1 MRCAQAHCFK
11 HFFCGKV
18 RDEGKIPF
26 VSRQVAL
33 ASPLMVSGVA
43 REEKNRR
50 YAERLGSIPATCA
63 FNLEPTSFPLLP
75 CKPSPLKIRKGATRQ
90 KSELNFKKGVDFCT
104 ESSCKKPDNIF
115 VLNLK
120 NL

>member
-1 MRCAQAHCFK
+1 M
-11 HFFCGKV
+11 

-26 VSRQVAL
+26 VSRRVAL

-75 CKPSPLKIRKGATRQ
+75 CKPSPLKIGAQAKTTN
-90 KSELNFKKGVDFCT
+90 KTFEEGVDFGTQNCFFGIT
-104 ESSCKKPDNIF
+104 MQNRTYSIMHNGNDF
-115 VLNLK
+115 
-120 NL
+120 